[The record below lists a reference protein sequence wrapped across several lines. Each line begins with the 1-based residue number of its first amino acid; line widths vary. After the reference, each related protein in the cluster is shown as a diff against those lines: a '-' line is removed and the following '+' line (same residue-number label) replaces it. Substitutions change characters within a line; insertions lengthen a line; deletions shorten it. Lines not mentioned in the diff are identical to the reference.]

1 MVTGEDAI
9 LELMRINGMSN
20 ARLVLIERNEH
31 SSVKVTL
38 RSGRELRELAVISN
52 YTDTL
57 VFLVSE
63 LPMTLPEMTL
73 NETPVQ
79 IGSVILTI
87 AAVAFKKRMGGWL
100 GNVTGEWEE

>member
-1 MVTGEDAI
+1 MV
-9 LELMRINGMSN
+9 
-20 ARLVLIERNEH
+20 ERNEH
-31 SSVKVTL
+31 SCVKVTL
-38 RSGRELRELAVISN
+38 RSVRELRELTIISN

-57 VFLVSE
+57 VFSVSE
-63 LPMTLPEMTL
+63 PPMTLPEMTL

-79 IGSVILTI
+79 IGGVILAI